1 MHMLKRCFVF
11 ALASAITLGGC
22 SSSGGSGGNGG
33 NGGDDYDLT
42 TGFAITGTITVA
54 DSSDWDTLK
63 LGIFSADILGTYS
76 ELEPHYRLTN
86 AVDNGRCMFAEKY
99 YSNMWGEP
107 VALESLSGVRYTI
120 AGDGNT
126 KRTYFITLPN
136 TRPDVLEE
144 YVLVAWLDEDNDNML
159 DLTKCAPFYQPTE
172 DDYRVAM
179 QGCEF
184 NRVPH
189 KQMLTEEGIST
200 QCMIGAFGVDY
211 LNYDKWAYTYKGIY
225 SGSYKS
231 CTLMNEDDARR
242 FDINLVPDEI
252 GW

>member
-11 ALASAITLGGC
+11 ALASAIILGGC

-63 LGIFSADILGTYS
+63 LGIFSAQYLGTYR
-76 ELEPHYRLTN
+76 ELERHYRLTT
-86 AVDNGRCMFAEKY
+86 AVDNGRCIFVETDDYTK
-99 YSNMWGEP
+99 WGES
-107 VALESLSGVRYTI
+107 VALESLSGVRYTVV
-120 AGDGNT
+120 GTGNT
-126 KRTYFITLPN
+126 ERTYFITLPN
-136 TRPDVLEE
+136 TKPDVLED
-144 YVLVAWLDEDNDNML
+144 YVLVAWLDGDNDNML
-159 DLTKCAPFYQPTE
+159 DLTRCAPLYYPTE

-200 QCMIGAFGVDY
+200 PCMISYFNVDY
-211 LNYDKWAYTYKGIY
+211 LDYYKWAYEYIGTC
-225 SGSYKS
+225 SGGSEA